1 MYISKSRFIN
11 WTRCPM
17 YFALEMKYNPMG
29 KDDIEVERER
39 REEILGEL
47 VESMKE
53 STMGSTDFSEDDEE
67 EFNTAPSPELEALL
81 PYYNQVEDE
90 ALKVAKKYFRGTF
103 QNQKLFEYDLHGHT
117 YRCYVDIYN
126 ENEREINI
134 IEVKATTNKK
144 YRYWKDK
151 DGQNKGLFF
160 SDVQRNTRD
169 RIKNTYHLF
178 VKDGNFWR
186 LNIAE
191 STVNDYASRMFE
203 QKKNSLLDKYSKVG
217 KYPYDLAFQRFVIE
231 HALRKSGDNRPVN
244 YYLAVLNSEYVY
256 DGAVD
261 GKGKRVYN
269 NVEGQEIVTFL
280 DLNETTK
287 AYQTVILKE
296 IASLDSY
303 ISNPH
308 DVNNK
313 VDVGKH
319 CAWGENTEC
328 LFYKHCFE
336 KLREVPETNR
346 ANNYVYCQG
355 KFKEG
360 NIENKY
366 QLVNEGYRKFD
377 DVPTEWLVKENH
389 NIQRDCYDND
399 TEYVDKEKMQY
410 WFDQLEY
417 PIYHLDFEGFPCP
430 LPRFKGESPYS
441 QSVFE
446 FSLHIESKPG
456 VCDKE
461 NDNVIFLNEEYFDDE
476 REALAKNIVDH
487 FEFNADGT
495 LKGTMLAQFTAY
507 EKGRLEELANLY
519 PKYSAKLLAIRDKSA
534 DLLHL
539 LRNNKEMYEEMY
551 KKQYEKRYGKSYEDI
566 KREMTKE
573 MKAEMKEEMKKAEVI
588 NYYHKDLSGSY
599 SIKKTLPVLVP
610 SLTYKGMDVGNGVQ
624 AYIAYINYDSDQPT
638 FNTLKTKVE
647 RREALKRYCQQDTWA
662 MVEILRAVREKIK

>member
-17 YFALEMKYNPMG
+17 YFAMELKHNPMG
-29 KDDIEVERER
+29 KDDIDAERER

-47 VESMKE
+47 AESIKE
-53 STMGSTDFSEDDEE
+53 SAMESAEFSEENDEN
-67 EFNTAPSPELEALL
+67 FDTTPSPELEALL

-90 ALKVAKKYFRGTF
+90 ALKVAKKYFDGKF
-103 QNQKLFEYDLHGHT
+103 QNQKLFEYELYGHT

-126 ENEREINI
+126 ENEKEINI

-144 YRYWKDK
+144 YSYWKDK
-151 DGQNKGLFF
+151 DGKNQGLFF
-160 SDVQRNTRD
+160 SDAYRNTKD
-169 RIKNTYHLF
+169 KIKNTYHLF
-178 VKDGNFWR
+178 VKDGNIWR
-186 LNIAE
+186 LNTAD
-191 STVNDYASRMFE
+191 SQVNEYATNNFE
-203 QKKNSLLDKYSKVG
+203 QKKNSLLDRYNKVG
-217 KYPYDLAFQRFVIE
+217 KYPHDLAFQRFVIE
-231 HALRKSGDNRPVN
+231 NALRQANDNRPVN

-256 DGAVD
+256 NGTVD
-261 GKGKRVYN
+261 ENGKCLYHDIN
-269 NVEGQEIVTFL
+269 GQEIVTFL
-280 DLNETTK
+280 DLNETTE
-287 AYQTVILKE
+287 AYQKKILEE
-296 IASLDSY
+296 IAYLESY
-303 ISNPH
+303 ISTPH

-313 VDVGKH
+313 VNVGKH

-328 LFYKHCFE
+328 LFYEHCFE
-336 KLREVPETNR
+336 KLREVPKTNR

-355 KFKEG
+355 KFREG

-366 QLVNEGYRKFD
+366 QLVNKGYWKFE
-377 DVPTEWLVKENH
+377 DVPIDWLVKENH
-389 NIQRDCYDND
+389 KIQRDCYDNN

-417 PIYHLDFEGFPCP
+417 PIYHFDFEGFPCP
-430 LPRFKGESPYS
+430 LPRFNGETPYR

-446 FSLHIESKPG
+446 FSLHIEREPG
-456 VCDKE
+456 NCDKE
-461 NDNVIFLNEEYFDDE
+461 KDNFIFLNKEYLDDE
-476 REALAKNIVDH
+476 RKELAKAIIDH
-487 FEFNADGT
+487 FEFNKDGS

-519 PKYSAKLLAIRDKSA
+519 PEYRAKLLAIRDRSA

-539 LRNNKEMYEEMY
+539 LRNNKEMYEGM
-551 KKQYEKRYGKSYEDI
+551 KSADL
-566 KREMTKE
+566 
-573 MKAEMKEEMKKAEVI
+573 I

-638 FNTLKTKVE
+638 FNTLKTKAE

-662 MVEILRAVREKIK
+662 MVEILRAVRKKISL